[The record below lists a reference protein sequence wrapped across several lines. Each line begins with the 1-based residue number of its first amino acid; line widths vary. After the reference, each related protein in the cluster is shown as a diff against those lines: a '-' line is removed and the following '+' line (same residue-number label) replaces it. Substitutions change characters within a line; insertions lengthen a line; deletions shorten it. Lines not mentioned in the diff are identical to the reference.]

1 MWGGEGD
8 SSGASGKPR
17 HGGSDARLFTL
28 PANCCCHAEGCCCCG
43 GCSSLLGGFP
53 RAWLSPPLPPPPPRP
68 LSPHPSLLSPLS
80 FPSAAS
86 SFPLAPLSLGSSA
99 PVPTT
104 RRPPRPSLPPP
115 PPGRA
120 FPRRPPRGCP
130 SGGASAASCSLRA
143 LSWPRRGAPGA
154 GQRWARLPRR
164 ARRRSPDRDR
174 DRSSA
179 AGPGQP
185 PRVSPAVTGTCW
197 GTVSPPRP
205 LSSFRPGR
213 GGQVA
218 VPPGGCPCPT
228 AACVGARPLTHSL
241 SAFPRRFRPRRR
253 GRGITGSRGS
263 SGAVAR

>member
-80 FPSAAS
+80 FLSAAS
-86 SFPLAPLSLGSSA
+86 SFPLAPLSW
-99 PVPTT
+99 VPQHPSP
-104 RRPPRPSLPPP
+104 RRGG
-115 PPGRA
+115 PPGPRCLPLRPGGA
-120 FPRRPPRGCP
+120 FPRRPPRGRP
-130 SGGASAASCSLRA
+130 YGGASAASCSRRA
-143 LSWPRRGAPGA
+143 LAWPRRGAPGA

-174 DRSSA
+174 DGAALPSA

-185 PRVSPAVTGTCW
+185 SCCHLAC
-197 GTVSPPRP
+197 PPR
-205 LSSFRPGR
+205 
-213 GGQVA
+213 
-218 VPPGGCPCPT
+218 
-228 AACVGARPLTHSL
+228 
-241 SAFPRRFRPRRR
+241 
-253 GRGITGSRGS
+253 
-263 SGAVAR
+263 